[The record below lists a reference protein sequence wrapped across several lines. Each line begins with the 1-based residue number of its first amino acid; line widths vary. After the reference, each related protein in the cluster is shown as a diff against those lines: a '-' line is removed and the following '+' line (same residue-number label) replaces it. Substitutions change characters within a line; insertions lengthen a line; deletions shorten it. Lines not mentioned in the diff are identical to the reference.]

1 MHHEVVEAGFQPRR
15 FQALGDA
22 PFAGVA
28 RDGDV
33 AQTEA
38 VSVRDQQAPLPH
50 RSRLDDSVA
59 TRPRVQSR
67 GATLVRPQ

>member
-1 MHHEVVEAGFQPRR
+1 MAFMPDEIVEVGFQPRR
-15 FQALGDA
+15 FPALGDA

-28 RDGDV
+28 RDGNV

-38 VSVRDQQAPLPH
+38 VPVRDQQTPLPH

-59 TRPRVQSR
+59 TRARV
-67 GATLVRPQ
+67 LP